1 MFEELGLGIKLTFDT
16 GDAEKKMALL
26 GASQRKMKEG
36 FSDIRSGANEVMM
49 SLAAFG
55 AVATGAAALSV
66 REYAKLETGLA
77 KIGTLLPGGVSEAKQ
92 MTGAL
97 EEMSMKFGASI
108 GEISEGTFQAISA
121 NVGTGQK
128 ALDFVSVAQKAAT
141 AGFTTTATAVDG
153 LTNVINAYGVDSSEA
168 MRIAD
173 EMFLAN
179 QYGKTTFEELSR
191 SIGQVA
197 PTAALAGVGSDQLF
211 AAIAAMTN
219 QGIDTSMSV
228 VSLNQAM
235 LAYISPSKE
244 AATAAKQFGI
254 ELTPTTLRTKG
265 LAGALAEVQEKVGGN
280 EEALANIFGNVR
292 SFRAA
297 AVLAGTGAEFFNMT
311 LGKMHTELG
320 ITDRNFKD
328 VSGTLSFQFGRVVET
343 ARVLVGK
350 LGGALVEEF
359 GIGSAAG
366 GAADWLAK
374 RVDGITEAARGMFR
388 FLKRGFDQL
397 GLSDRFDRA
406 TAAAARLGQ
415 TMEGMGKDTGP
426 LGDMKAK
433 FAALGVLGVVLSP
446 LAFLL
451 KPIFGLFG
459 GLFKMGGGLAKVLQG
474 LGGTFRGL
482 TGALMGG
489 VKVIP
494 VIGWIITGITL
505 LVQAIRQNAGGLRD
519 ILLSVGADFAELWRN
534 GISPFISAVSNYL
547 GPIISTLLIPVGAA
561 LGSVLK
567 IVSSALVALLGPVF
581 RLASAVIGLVGKA
594 LLPGLTV
601 LSRLLTLVVVGFKG
615 GWDNIMTHGFG
626 RIGGVIDALATGI
639 NWVTNLLDGLLR
651 KLDALFGISAR
662 FPQLREAFGT
672 PAAPDTSGPFGG
684 LPATGPGALDKNM
697 IHDQWLKEAEDRQA
711 AEVLEAMTGEKAQAV
726 GTSIFQYTQAM
737 EDTRKDEGEANVN
750 VAVNIDGRKVA
761 KATAKV
767 GLDIT
772 ERSGSDITPY
782 QRRAIIEKGAWPRM
796 A

>member
-36 FSDIRSGANEVMM
+36 FSDIRSGANEVMA
-49 SLAAFG
+49 SLATFG
-55 AVATGAAALSV
+55 AVATGGAALAV

-77 KIGTLLPGGVSEAKQ
+77 KIGTLLPGGISEAKE
-92 MTGAL
+92 MSGAL
-97 EEMSMKFGASI
+97 EEMSMQFGVSL
-108 GEISEGTFQAISA
+108 GKISEGTFEAISA

-128 ALDFVSVAQKAAT
+128 ALDFVAVAQKAAT
-141 AGFTTTATAVDG
+141 GGFTTTATAVDG
-153 LTNVINAYGVDSSEA
+153 LTNVINAYGMDSSEA

-197 PTAALAGVGSDQLF
+197 PTAALAGVSSDQLF

-235 LAYISPSKE
+235 LAYISPTKE

-265 LAGALAEVQEKVGGN
+265 LAGALAEVEQKVGKD
-280 EEALANIFGNVR
+280 EEALASIFGNVR

-297 AVLAGTGAEFFNMT
+297 AVLAGTGAEFFNTT

-328 VSGTLSFQFGRVVET
+328 VSGTLSFQFSRVVET

-388 FLKRGFDQL
+388 FLKTGFDQL
-397 GLSDRFDRA
+397 GLADQFDRA

-415 TMEGMGKDTGP
+415 TMEGMGKEGGP
-426 LGDMKAK
+426 AGDLKAK

-446 LAFLL
+446 LAVLL

-459 GLFKMGGGLAKVLQG
+459 GLLKMGGGLSKVFQG
-474 LGGTFRGL
+474 LSGAISGMS
-482 TGALMGG
+482 GALLAGT
-489 VKVIP
+489 KVIP
-494 VIGWIITGITL
+494 IIGWIITGITL
-505 LVQAIRQNAGGLRD
+505 LVQAIRENSGGLRD
-519 ILLSVGADFAELWRN
+519 VLASVGAGFVDLWQN
-534 GISPFISAVSNYL
+534 GVSPFISAVSNYL
-547 GPIISTLLIPVGAA
+547 GPTISALLVPAGAL
-561 LGSVLK
+561 LGGVLK
-567 IVSSALVALLGPVF
+567 TLSSVLVALLGPVF
-581 RLASAVIGLVGKA
+581 RLASAVLKLVGKA
-594 LLPGLTV
+594 LRPWVTV
-601 LSRLLTLVVVGFKG
+601 ISNLSTLVITRFKG
-615 GWDNIMTHGFG
+615 GWDNVITNGF
-626 RIGGVIDALATGI
+626 RQIGGLVDALARGIDWLTG
-639 NWVTNLLDGLLR
+639 LLDGFLR
-651 KLDALFGISAR
+651 RLDSLFGITAR
-662 FPQLREAFGT
+662 FPSLKAAFDT
-672 PAAPDTSGPFGG
+672 SPAPDTSGPFGG
-684 LPATGPGALDKNM
+684 LPATGPGASEKNR

-711 AEVLEAMTGEKAQAV
+711 AEVFEALTGEKAQWV
-726 GTSIFQYTQAM
+726 EQSIFQFTQAM
-737 EDTRKDEGEANVN
+737 EDTRKDEGEAQVN

-767 GLDIT
+767 GLDIM
-772 ERSGSDITPY
+772 ERSGKDVTPY
-782 QRRAIIEKGAWPRM
+782 QRRAIVEKGAWPRM